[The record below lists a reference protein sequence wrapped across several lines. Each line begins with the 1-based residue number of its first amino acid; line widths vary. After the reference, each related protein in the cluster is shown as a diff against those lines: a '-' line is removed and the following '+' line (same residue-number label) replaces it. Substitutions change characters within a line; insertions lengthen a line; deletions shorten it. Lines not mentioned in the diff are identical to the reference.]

1 MLAFVVGLRQ
11 LPRLHLTGL
20 FWGTSPS
27 LDPRRSM
34 IVLCPIRML
43 VDPIHLSGSI

>member
-20 FWGTSPS
+20 LWATSPS
-27 LDPRRSM
+27 QDPRRSM
-34 IVLCPIRML
+34 IVLAPIRML
-43 VDPIHLSGSI
+43 VDPMQLSGSI